1 MLKRNAWAKIT
12 VTVFVLAALVGLAA
26 VVNSAA
32 GSNSDPLVTLSY
44 VNGTYKTQLLSEV
57 ESAVQKGQSELA
69 STLASQITSFKSAR
83 SKKAETPVS
92 NPYKSVSLTDGSSY
106 QVPAGA
112 QLLVL
117 SGRALVGVSCL
128 TDTTAGEVVPDQG
141 QLKEYHLYISSA
153 ECSIVASGDMK
164 FLIRP

>member
-44 VNGTYKTQLLSEV
+44 VNGTYKTQLLIEV
-57 ESAVQKGQSELA
+57 EYAV
-69 STLASQITSFKSAR
+69 QITSFKSAL
-83 SKKAETPVS
+83 SKKADTPVS